1 MDERSGSWKKTDLRL
16 AFKLTRLC
24 YGSVF
29 FSVAAFLHMA
39 DKGKQT
45 DRIWMEAEVWGLKPH
60 REAQKGQGGGKMWRS
75 YIASFMA

>member
-16 AFKLTRLC
+16 AFKLTRLF

-39 DKGKQT
+39 DKGKEK
-45 DRIWMEAEVWGLKPH
+45 DRIWMEAEICGLKPH
-60 REAQKGQGGGKMWRS
+60 REAQKREGAGKTQRS
-75 YIASFMA
+75 